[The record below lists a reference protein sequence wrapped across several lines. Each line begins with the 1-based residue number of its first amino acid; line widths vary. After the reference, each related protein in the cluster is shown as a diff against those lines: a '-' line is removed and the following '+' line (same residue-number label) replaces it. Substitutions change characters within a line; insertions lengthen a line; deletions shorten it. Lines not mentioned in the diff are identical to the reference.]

1 MAVRRMLQA
10 EGVTEGTMRT
20 AGRPVI
26 VNSPRGHGGDRS
38 SAVATSVLPAP
49 RQGIPLAVL
58 IKSLTENDGSV
69 NASITTAGASE
80 SRDDVQIH
88 GQDEWAEF
96 CNDPTTKA
104 LAKVANQ
111 RGWSTVPL
119 FPLERPGVFKTKDQE
134 S

>member
-1 MAVRRMLQA
+1 MTVRRILQA

-26 VNSPRGHGGDRS
+26 VNPPRDHSGDRS
-38 SAVATSVLPAP
+38 SAVATSVVPALP

-69 NASITTAGASE
+69 NGSITTS
-80 SRDDVQIH
+80 DDAQIH
-88 GQDEWAEF
+88 DQDRWAAF

-104 LAKVANQ
+104 LAKVAER

-119 FPLERPGVFKTKDQE
+119 FPLERPF
-134 S
+134 